1 MAICVIEG
9 IGQMKMLQSLDLS
22 RNQLSGVIPQGL
34 ANLTFQS
41 VLDLSECKVLI
52 HHPIVEMFNLH
63 ILSLRFNKFYGS
75 IPSIICQLQFLQIL
89 DLSANGLSGN
99 IPQCFNNFTLLYQ
112 DDSSGEP
119 MEFIVQVFYGKILRH
134 YSYISDLLIQWKTQ
148 ESVYLLTASMRFTTT
163 IVMTWLS
170 ILCYGDCQQIT
181 QPPNATVALDGTGN
195 YTAIMAAVLAAPNN
209 SVAYYYIKI
218 KQGTYNEYV
227 QIESWKTNIVFIG
240 EGMGKTIISG
250 NKSYVGGIGKAYTAT
265 VGVNGQGFIAQGITF
280 RNIAGAK
287 MLQAVALR
295 AEAEFLTFYQCR
307 FEGYQDTLYTKYDKQ
322 FYRDCD
328 ILGTIDFMCG
338 DASAVFQNCLIEVR
352 EPLRGQYI
360 TITAEQKDHEAART
374 GLVLQN
380 CTLKA
385 IPDLVKA
392 GNITMY
398 LGRPWGN
405 FSTTVIMQSY
415 IELLIN
421 PRGWIE
427 FEGRPLVRPFYMEYR
442 NRGQGADTKGRVKW
456 ENATDDSMV
465 ASRFTFAT
473 STRVNIYTVLLL
485 WIGLEVNLT
494 FLVMSCGVS
503 LAIHEA
509 SSISSFYFCPH
520 DFLLGLLLNDKETI
534 KCFLEKVGFKVQK
547 ETQMTLLNKLEL
559 LQYS

>member
-1 MAICVIEG
+1 
-9 IGQMKMLQSLDLS
+9 
-22 RNQLSGVIPQGL
+22 
-34 ANLTFQS
+34 
-41 VLDLSECKVLI
+41 
-52 HHPIVEMFNLH
+52 
-63 ILSLRFNKFYGS
+63 
-75 IPSIICQLQFLQIL
+75 
-89 DLSANGLSGN
+89 
-99 IPQCFNNFTLLYQ
+99 
-112 DDSSGEP
+112 
-119 MEFIVQVFYGKILRH
+119 
-134 YSYISDLLIQWKTQ
+134 
-148 ESVYLLTASMRFTTT
+148 
-163 IVMTWLS
+163 
-170 ILCYGDCQQIT
+170 
-181 QPPNATVALDGTGN
+181 
-195 YTAIMAAVLAAPNN
+195 MAAVAAAPNN

-250 NKSYVGGIGKAYTAT
+250 NKSYVGGIGTAYTAT

-307 FEGYQDTLYTKYDKQ
+307 FEGYQDTLYTKYGKQ
-322 FYRDCD
+322 FYRDCN

-385 IPDLVKA
+385 TPDLVK
-392 GNITMY
+392 
-398 LGRPWGN
+398 
-405 FSTTVIMQSY
+405 
-415 IELLIN
+415 
-421 PRGWIE
+421 
-427 FEGRPLVRPFYMEYR
+427 
-442 NRGQGADTKGRVKW
+442 
-456 ENATDDSMV
+456 TDLPQ
-465 ASRFTFAT
+465 FAT

-485 WIGLEVNLT
+485 WIGLEVL
-494 FLVMSCGVS
+494 SCGVS

-509 SSISSFYFCPH
+509 SSISSFSFCPH

-534 KCFLEKVGFKVQK
+534 KCFLEQVGFKVQK
-547 ETQMTLLNKLEL
+547 EA
-559 LQYS
+559 